1 MKMRYYLAKIHQ
13 DPADLEIDEA
23 VELLR
28 YYSEDLAQQ
37 SCPLAGLI

>member
-28 YYSEDLAQQ
+28 YYSEDRSAFL
-37 SCPLAGLI
+37 CPLLEIT